1 MGETFTS
8 VLGSAWGE
16 VMNGV
21 EKIMS
26 NNYAMLG
33 LTLPLV
39 GTVIGVARR
48 LFVRKSR

>member
-1 MGETFTS
+1 MNEFSS
-8 VLGSAWGE
+8 VLTNAWGE

-21 EKIMS
+21 DKIMS

-48 LFVRKSR
+48 LFVRKGR